1 MKNRAIAMLA
11 VVAFLVTGVV
21 VAEKAD
27 SKKVNLTGMKW
38 MVSGKPAKDVGG
50 SSVAYKGGKV
60 YLCCAGC
67 PAAFKKNTEK
77 FAAKANFQLFATK
90 QAKAV
95 KCVFSGRDLN
105 AAQTVNI
112 EGKDVAFCCAGC
124 KGKVSKAEDKVAL
137 VFSDAAFA
145 KGFKVGAKKKK

>member
-11 VVAFLVTGVV
+11 VVALLVTGVV

-27 SKKVNLTGMKW
+27 SKKVNLKGAKCP
-38 MVSGKPAKDVGG
+38 VSGKPAKDIDG

-67 PAAFKKNTEK
+67 PTAFKKDTKK
-77 FAAKANFQLFATK
+77 FAAKANFQLYATK

-95 KCVFSGRDLN
+95 KCVLTGKDLN
-105 AAQTVNI
+105 ATQTVKI
-112 EGKDVAFCCAGC
+112 EGQDVAFCCGGC
-124 KGKVSKAEDKVAL
+124 KGKVTKAADKLAF

-145 KGFKVGAKKKK
+145 KGFKVAAKKKK